1 MKLALTVLLA
11 LLLTQTT
18 FAQSSKE
25 NWSIGLLGGIT
36 AATQSDMNLLIT
48 RANARVGGISTGQI
62 GNAWEFGAYLQK
74 RYASSIIALQLRPTY
89 FTASTTGTGTGGTF
103 AYSTTGYTISPLL
116 KLYIL
121 ESSSIKLY
129 LIGGV
134 IWGKLMGKI
143 QEGSA
148 QVEFDGS
155 NSGFQGGLGALFC
168 FGSKGTHCFFAEG
181 NYRYLVIERNTAS
194 SVSGSFTS
202 TGANRSL
209 SQAIAGA
216 EVELDARDL
225 GTTMAGVQGFA
236 GYQLNF

>member
-1 MKLALTVLLA
+1 MKSILVIAVLFC
-11 LLLTQTT
+11 TQIAS
-18 FAQSSKE
+18 AQSSKE
-25 NWSIGLLGGIT
+25 NWSFGFLGGIT
-36 AATQSDMNLLIT
+36 AASQSDLNLLIT

-74 RYASSIIALQLRPTY
+74 RMASSIIALQLRPTY
-89 FTASTTGTGTGGTF
+89 FTATTTGTGTGGTF
-103 AYSTTGYTISPLL
+103 AYSTTGYTLSPLL
-116 KLYIL
+116 KLHIL
-121 ESSSIKLY
+121 ESSSVKLY

-134 IWGKLMGKI
+134 IWGKLTGKI
-143 QEGSA
+143 QEGTA
-148 QVEFDGS
+148 QADFDGS

-181 NYRYLVIERNTAS
+181 NYRYLTIERNTAS
-194 SVSGSFTS
+194 SVSGAFTS

-225 GTTMAGVQGFA
+225 GTTMSGVQGFG
-236 GYQLNF
+236 GYQFNF